1 MRTWCAACTHD
12 TLQSMFKRWNGESWV
27 MAACFAAVWIYF
39 IVWIAARKY
48 GSGLSNWWQLVLL
61 PLLIIVLVITARRIS
76 RIKKEIDV
84 QQKNPGLRQK
94 E

>member
-12 TLQSMFKRWNGESWV
+12 TLQSMFKRWNDESWV